1 MKRLFLIAAI
11 LLSVGTLSAQNYIIV
26 NSEKIFKSLDAYNQA
41 ISDLDSLAKTYQTQ
55 VDERFAEVEKLYN
68 GYMAQRSSLA
78 ASVRESVEEAI
89 LTKEKEAQE
98 YQESLFGKEGSL
110 MKTRIERIQPIQ
122 KQVFAAIEAYAKQIG
137 ADVVLDSSNNPTL
150 LYNNPAVEHTQQV
163 IDALKQ

>member
-1 MKRLFLIAAI
+1 M
-11 LLSVGTLSAQNYIIV
+11 